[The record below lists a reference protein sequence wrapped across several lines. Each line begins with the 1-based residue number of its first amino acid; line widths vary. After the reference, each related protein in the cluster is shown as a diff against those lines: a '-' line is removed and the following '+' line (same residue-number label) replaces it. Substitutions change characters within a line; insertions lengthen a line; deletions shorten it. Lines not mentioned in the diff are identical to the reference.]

1 MAATADTVN
10 QAGVDAATVT
20 VNISADN
27 AITAGIDT
35 ANMKPVL
42 S

>member
-1 MAATADTVN
+1 MAAATDTLN
-10 QAGVDAATVT
+10 QASADAATVT
-20 VNISADN
+20 VNISIDK
-27 AITAGIDT
+27 AITVGINT

>member
-1 MAATADTVN
+1 MAAAADTFN
-10 QAGVDAATVT
+10 QDGADTATVT

-27 AITAGIDT
+27 AINVGIDT

-42 S
+42 P